1 MLKIRNFD
9 GDTKLLIS
17 TWAAADGLGN
27 VILLAMPFMIG
38 AFVVQLGFSLSEAG
52 MVLSVEM
59 GMIAVVSMAIA
70 PLMSKLSRSQ
80 VAITGAIIAV
90 IANILCIY
98 TTEYESILWFR
109 AISGLGYGLA
119 MAAGNAAVA
128 SADNPAQTFERKMI
142 LFGLYQVVLMLSI
155 PFILNIAGLE
165 GFFAILALMAF
176 LLIFLVMKLP
186 SYATRSV
193 DDREPNERQLSDNNS
208 TVSILAAALIIL
220 AMSIYSLREAF
231 AWAFLERIGDSL
243 SVSAQLV
250 GVYMA
255 VASVVGLVG
264 PAIATRLRKYA
275 GATRSAVLGM
285 VLSGLVTYGIV
296 VTDTQNIYYAMI
308 IVWPLIYY
316 FTIPLIMGIATALD
330 SKGRVA
336 AATAG
341 ALILAYSLGPVVA
354 GFIYEKGGQDVIG
367 NVTLAA
373 MIVSVLLLLLASTKI
388 KKETISS
395 DTSD

>member
-1 MLKIRNFD
+1 MLKIKNFD

-38 AFVVQLGFSLSEAG
+38 AFVVQLGFSLSQAG
-52 MVLSVEM
+52 MILSVEM
-59 GMIAVVSMAIA
+59 GMIAVVSLAIS
-70 PLMSKLSRSQ
+70 PMMSKLSRSQ
-80 VAITGAIIAV
+80 IAITGAVIAV

-98 TTEYESILWFR
+98 TTEYENILWFR
-109 AISGLGYGLA
+109 GISGLGYGLA

-128 SADNPAQTFERKMI
+128 SAANPAQTFERKMI
-142 LFGLYQVVLMLSI
+142 LFGVYQVVLLLLF
-155 PFILNIAGLE
+155 PFILSTTGLE
-165 GFFAILALMAF
+165 GFFAVLALMAF
-176 LLIFLVMKLP
+176 VLIFLVNRLP
-186 SYATRSV
+186 SYVTPSV
-193 DDREPNERQLSDNNS
+193 DSSEPNESQPSDNNS
-208 TVSILAAALIIL
+208 MVSILAAAAIIL

-243 SVSAQLV
+243 SISAQQV
-250 GVYMA
+250 GLYMA
-255 VASVVGLVG
+255 VASVIGLVG
-264 PAIATRLRKYA
+264 PAIATRLRNYA
-275 GATRSAVLGM
+275 GAPSSAVLGM
-285 VLSGLVTYGIV
+285 ILSGLVTYGIV
-296 VTDTQNIYYAMI
+296 VTSNQYIYIAMMFL
-308 IVWPLIYY
+308 WPMIYY

-373 MIVSVLLLLLASTKI
+373 MLVSVLLLLLACTRI
-388 KKETISS
+388 KKET
-395 DTSD
+395 TLE